1 MERDEMIEALAT
13 DLLERKALDVVLN
26 NADYEEFEVKP
37 EEQEGEVATVEAQ
50 AVTGEMVEPK
60 LEETEKPAEKPAE

>member
-1 MERDEMIEALAT
+1 
-13 DLLERKALDVVLN
+13 VLN
-26 NADYEEFEVKP
+26 NAEYEEFEVKP